1 MQVNRGLVGLH
12 EPRGFDPD
20 RVRSLAPC
28 FLLHLFSFG
37 FVLRA
42 SLTSACIYVFIGLL
56 HRDNGTVHEPRSA
69 QRTDGAARRST
80 RRSTAGVNKR
90 GASHLI
96 FASVPLT
103 RARGREIKVKSICL
117 DVGDLS
123 LHQCP
128 VSFEDITAS

>member
-1 MQVNRGLVGLH
+1 MQVNRGFRAGFTNRAEMIRTACNHSLVA
-12 EPRGFDPD
+12 
-20 RVRSLAPC
+20 SC
-28 FLLHLFSFG
+28 FISIYLYLFRALLTF
-37 FVLRA
+37 
-42 SLTSACIYVFIGLL
+42 ACIYLFIGLL

-80 RRSTAGVNKR
+80 AGVNKR

-103 RARGREIKVKSICL
+103 RASRREIKVKSICL

-123 LHQCP
+123 LHQWP
-128 VSFEDITAS
+128 VSFEDITDS